1 MTQEANKWQALV
13 DELRAGAMNVD
24 AVNESAGQRVHRLPA
39 HIKLAWYGRNVA
51 DRIEALMAEMCDVA
65 LMGCANPNVPEVGVT
80 DEPCETHA
88 TMQTFEEGIVWGKFT
103 DTSEVSS
110 DE

>member
-13 DELRAGAMNVD
+13 DELRAGAVNVD
-24 AVNESAGQRVHRLPA
+24 AVNE
-39 HIKLAWYGRNVA
+39 KLAWYGRNVA
-51 DRIEALMAEMCDVA
+51 DRIEALMAEICDVA

-88 TMQTFEEGIVWGKFT
+88 TIGSVSPLQTFYALWERIDEEGIVWGKFT
-103 DTSEVSS
+103 KKETG
-110 DE
+110 